1 MLPNTVYHHGVPMST
16 RDTANIRL
24 SSQTKAALDEL
35 RHPGQSYD
43 GLLQELL
50 AELKRLKEQDLAYQ
64 NLPPNPR
71 FHGPAG

>member
-1 MLPNTVYHHGVPMST
+1 MLPSTLYHHGVLMSA

-24 SSQTKAALDEL
+24 SSKTKAALDEL

-50 AELKRLKEQDLAYQ
+50 AELKRLREQALA
-64 NLPPNPR
+64 
-71 FHGPAG
+71 H

>member
-1 MLPNTVYHHGVPMST
+1 MPT

-24 SSQTKAALDEL
+24 SSKTKAALDEL

-50 AELKRLKEQDLAYQ
+50 AELKKEREKLRTVNYRQLK
-64 NLPPNPR
+64 
-71 FHGPAG
+71 

>member
-1 MLPNTVYHHGVPMST
+1 MPSGGILPNTICYIGVIMLT

-24 SSQTKAALDEL
+24 SSKTKAALDEL

-50 AELKRLKEQDLAYQ
+50 AELKRLREKDLA
-64 NLPPNPR
+64 
-71 FHGPAG
+71 H